1 MIIAVAGPY
10 SANTAEQRQKN
21 ADALNNVAAQ
31 LLAMGHTPLIGINAA
46 LPVVEQLPSEDKYDA
61 IMKIS
66 MAVVDACEAIL
77 LIAPSSGANKEASHV
92 QAKGLPVFYT
102 LEDVEAYTQ
111 KYNSV

>member
-1 MIIAVAGPY
+1 MQ
-10 SANTAEQRQKN
+10 TCRKN
-21 ADALNNVAAQ
+21 ADALNSAAAQ

-46 LPVVEQLPSEDKYDA
+46 LPVVEQLPSEDKYEA

-77 LIAPSSGANKEASHV
+77 LIATSPGANKEVAHL

-111 KYNSV
+111 KYNSI